1 MSEEISLRDPNGFT
15 EGKTLIIKN
24 KQMPSL
30 NNENLMNSKIIFS
43 ETCAPGGTYIHAYTH
58 RYSQEMKQAQTQK
71 EIEQRSHSQWKTN
84 K

>member
-43 ETCAPGGTYIHAYTH
+43 ETCAPDGTYIHAYTNIFTGN
-58 RYSQEMKQAQTQK
+58 ETGTDTEITLTVEDKQ
-71 EIEQRSHSQWKTN
+71 IRGLYR
-84 K
+84 